1 MLNVASKVV
10 VITGGTRGLGLEIAR
25 ALSNHGASVVI
36 CSRSQES
43 VNRALESLRADRL
56 TAHGMAC
63 DVANLDEVKALAR
76 VALQQHGRIDVW
88 FNNAGISGPYGP
100 TLDLRAQDFE
110 SVLNTNIFGTYH
122 GSLIALR
129 QFVSQGSGK
138 LINII
143 GAGAKRPIAFQNA
156 YASSKSWIRNFTLAL
171 AKEVEGRGVEAMV
184 YQPGLMDTDLIRK
197 VDVIE
202 GYAQRLDP
210 FKTVIQLLGKHPR
223 VAAKKAVWLASSA
236 TDGKNGL
243 ETRAGGMLTM
253 LGSVLRFL
261 GRRLTGQEQ
270 PEVELDIHRIP
281 PESDPLQ

>member
-1 MLNVASKVV
+1 
-10 VITGGTRGLGLEIAR
+10 
-25 ALSNHGASVVI
+25 
-36 CSRSQES
+36 
-43 VNRALESLRADRL
+43 
-56 TAHGMAC
+56 
-63 DVANLDEVKALAR
+63 
-76 VALQQHGRIDVW
+76 
-88 FNNAGISGPYGP
+88 
-100 TLDLRAQDFE
+100 
-110 SVLNTNIFGTYH
+110 
-122 GSLIALR
+122 
-129 QFVSQGSGK
+129 
-138 LINII
+138 NII

-243 ETRAGGMLTM
+243 ETRTGGMLTM